1 MIEDKLRRAAA
12 TQIDPLVAFCRR
24 LIQTPSPPGAEGA
37 VAALVQQEMMA
48 LGYDDVQIDA
58 AGNVIGC
65 IRGGGGKRLMLNTH
79 LDHVDPGS
87 LERWPVPPF
96 SGAVQDG
103 AVWGRG
109 AMDIKGPLACQ
120 VYAPALLRAAGVTPP
135 GDLYVTAVVMEEVGG
150 VGAQVLCETLR
161 PDAAVVGEATA
172 CRVARGHRGRVEVEA
187 RFIGR
192 GAHAS
197 VPELAHNP
205 HYAAARFLLG
215 VEGLDMVQSA
225 TFGAA
230 SVAPTLVQTD
240 QTSPNVIPEELTLT
254 LDWRTVP
261 GEGAEQVL
269 ARLSELAAQMAAR
282 SASQSV
288 ELAVNVEAGVSVEVR
303 VKDAVWQT
311 YTGLSR
317 AYPMAHPAFELAEA
331 HPLVKA
337 ARAALERVYE
347 ESVPVY
353 LWRFATDGGHYMA
366 AGIPTVGFGPG
377 DERLAHTTEEHISL
391 GELARGLL
399 GNAALCA
406 QLGEVEF

>member
-65 IRGGGGKRLMLNTH
+65 IRGGGGRRLMLNTH

-96 SGAVQDG
+96 SGAIREG

-120 VYAPALLRAAGVTPP
+120 VYAPALLRAAGLTPP

-150 VGAQVLCETLR
+150 VGAQVLCESLR

-187 RFIGR
+187 RFVGR

-197 VPELAHNP
+197 VPEIARNP
-205 HYAAARFLLG
+205 HYSAARFLLG
-215 VEGLDMVQSA
+215 VESLEMVQSA

-240 QTSPNVIPEELTLT
+240 QSSPNVIPETLTLT

-261 GEGAEQVL
+261 EEGAEQLL
-269 ARLSELAAQMAAR
+269 ARLAELAGR
-282 SASQSV
+282 SAAPGV
-288 ELAVNVEAGVSVEVR
+288 AVDVR
-303 VKDAVWQT
+303 VKDAVWET

-337 ARAALERVYE
+337 ARAALEQVYE
-347 ESVPVY
+347 ETVPVY